1 MNDLDLY
8 NACMNFC
15 RVFGN
20 VVAHKSQLNSA
31 RLCFDKLEI
40 EELEH
45 KVKIEEQW
53 VRDEYNHLCE
63 VIEKL
68 KEL

>member
-15 RVFGN
+15 RVFTN
-20 VVAHKSQLNSA
+20 IVAHKSQLNSA
-31 RLCFDKLEI
+31 RLNFDERNMDVLRHKI
-40 EELEH
+40 KSEEEWL
-45 KVKIEEQW
+45 
-53 VRDEYNHLCE
+53 RNEYNYLCE

-68 KEL
+68 GR